1 LQDSEGGIIVE
12 HPNVQVELKIG
23 QKIEVAGY
31 VTRAQLYPS
40 ISGPKVTLLNA
51 LRELP
56 AAAKIE
62 AKDLNFPDWQFRY
75 VQLEGVS
82 VTPTLVAETALPW
95 TYLPF
100 GQHMKATFG
109 DSSGYDSTSLVDAR
123 VQLKAV
129 LRLNLV

>member
-1 LQDSEGGIIVE
+1 M
-12 HPNVQVELKIG
+12 
-23 QKIEVAGY
+23 
-31 VTRAQLYPS
+31 
-40 ISGPKVTLLNA
+40 
-51 LRELP
+51 
-56 AAAKIE
+56 
-62 AKDLNFPDWQFRY
+62 
-75 VQLEGVS
+75 S

-129 LRLNLV
+129 LRLNLDATGQPDLKGTDEKYPNDVRGRNQAPAYPSLVYPSK